1 MPSLIF
7 LDKELPMLL
16 VMVLKTLSSSSSSS
30 SGIVSTSDCSQWW
43 RLVASCSVNQSNH
56 SQQLC
61 QPIKTA
67 VSISVN
73 QWKPQSVTLS
83 TNQKQLASVN
93 QSKPQNLCQPFK
105 PQSAALLTNHT
116 TVSSSVN
123 QSKLQSA
130 TLSTNQKQSALLSTN
145 ENPSQH
151 LCQPFKPQSAAL
163 LTNQTT
169 VKLQVHIGSSDHT
182 NLEQR
187 KLMHDS
193 SRVVRHT
200 AVRSWIWCPVNCTGS
215 PQQCRMLLTLH
226 GAIDATV
233 ASNWSQATVQFT
245 ADDIHHFMIKPHQGK
260 QIWTNWEDT
269 QSPKAELLPR
279 KKTCKIMYI
288 WKRVEK
294 NICNWSIQLKSWNWP
309 YLNSYQIGSIINH

>member
-61 QPIKTA
+61 QPIKIA

-73 QWKPQSVTLS
+73 QWKPQSATLS

-116 TVSSSVN
+116 TVSIAVN
-123 QSKLQSA
+123 QW
-130 TLSTNQKQSALLSTN
+130 
-145 ENPSQH
+145 
-151 LCQPFKPQSAAL
+151 KPQSASL
-163 LTNQTT
+163 STIQTT
-169 VKLQVHIGSSDHT
+169 VSS
-182 NLEQR
+182 
-187 KLMHDS
+187 
-193 SRVVRHT
+193 
-200 AVRSWIWCPVNCTGS
+200 PVDQSNHSEAAS
-215 PQQCRMLLTLH
+215 PYRQQWPHKFGTEKTHAWLLSC
-226 GAIDATV
+226 GAAH
-233 ASNWSQATVQFT
+233 S
-245 ADDIHHFMIKPHQGK
+245 G
-260 QIWTNWEDT
+260 
-269 QSPKAELLPR
+269 
-279 KKTCKIMYI
+279 
-288 WKRVEK
+288 
-294 NICNWSIQLKSWNWP
+294 
-309 YLNSYQIGSIINH
+309 

>member
-30 SGIVSTSDCSQWW
+30 SGIVSASDCSQWW
-43 RLVASCSVNQSNH
+43 RLAASCSVNQSNH

-73 QWKPQSVTLS
+73 QWKP
-83 TNQKQLASVN
+83 
-93 QSKPQNLCQPFK
+93 
-105 PQSAALLTNHT
+105 
-116 TVSSSVN
+116 
-123 QSKLQSA
+123 QSA

-193 SRVVRHT
+193 SCVVQHT
-200 AVRSWIWCPVNCTGS
+200 AVRSWIWCSVNCTGS
-215 PQQCRMLLTLH
+215 PQRCRMLLTLH
-226 GAIDATV
+226 GAIDATD
-233 ASNWSQATVQFT
+233 ASNWSQAAVQFT
-245 ADDIHHFMIKPHQGK
+245 ANDIHHFMIKPHQGK

-279 KKTCKIMYI
+279 KKHAK
-288 WKRVEK
+288 
-294 NICNWSIQLKSWNWP
+294 
-309 YLNSYQIGSIINH
+309 